1 MNFCLS
7 DLVPPLRWS
16 DAATIPLLRD
26 QPDLPDAWWRSLPIA
41 RVLAVLGPERLAEIL
56 TELALKHW
64 PAAAVGDVLPAL
76 HVLDPE
82 DADEPCTAIA
92 LDRAGS
98 WPGLLA
104 LTGHD
109 LRDQPFIQ
117 PVPLLHTLFAAVLT
131 RLTASAPA
139 TPLSSARSVGSVG
152 SVDSVRSAGS
162 VDPASSV
169 DPLDSVVSAS
179 PAAPANLAVTAGPA
193 VPMSPPVPVA
203 QAPAAP
209 VPGAPVA
216 SSPDIADVQEVQE
229 VQEVPASPEGGDD
242 RAASDV
248 SRAPESRT
256 AVETRAVEGP
266 KVEAIPDAP
275 EAPEVADTPQ
285 PPDTPDTPDASEIP
299 DTPDS
304 VNTPEPPDASQVP
317 DAPEIRTASEAS
329 EAVPHGAEAAPA
341 AEALRDRRAEEAEE
355 DAAPGS
361 LFRPAAAR
369 RSRAEAGSVTEHEDP
384 DGTRDAPEDQPE
396 DQAHDRLQDRADD
409 PAQNQADDPAR
420 NQADD
425 QAGDEAESQA
435 HDPAES
441 RADGDL
447 VPDVVPHLSRDASEP
462 GDEASGPVPGG
473 EPESRAASL
482 HALVDGVFA
491 DAEDRRWAVAQNRLF
506 SDVPAT
512 VEALAKLFAVSPDVI
527 RDLETDLR
535 RELAEWI
542 ASDEA
547 APYREHLES
556 VKDLLGKAAPRER
569 LINAADWHTREL
581 RSLDVPAWQFVLA
594 SLPEYHVVDEW
605 LVEGDITELRHRTR
619 DMISAATPPLTIN
632 KALDMVSSLGIHPEV
647 SKEWLENV
655 PQLRILGAGERPPQ
669 RGGAPSLT
677 VEKPGDGAGDR
688 LGDGGAEGR
697 NGGGADGQKA
707 GEPAKAPFRPLKDVS
722 LTRRCFRQPDGR
734 WWLRIDVTAD
744 HLRGAECPLP
754 SGFAAYLGMAP
765 GVGRTVSSAVGEL
778 ALNWQD
784 RPVLESLGTLLAD
797 VGAKEGSHLFLTL
810 SDEGVLRA
818 RHLPAAGD
826 EVETTARALR
836 LVGYTAAGG
845 TPEQAV
851 RVIATRV
858 GMGGPAALPDLLTRL
873 RERGDRDLLA
883 LLA

>member
-26 QPDLPDAWWRSLPIA
+26 QPDLPDAWWRSLPVA

-56 TELALKHW
+56 TEIALKHW

-131 RLTASAPA
+131 RLTASAP
-139 TPLSSARSVGSVG
+139 SADVA
-152 SVDSVRSAGS
+152 VR
-162 VDPASSV
+162 P
-169 DPLDSVVSAS
+169 
-179 PAAPANLAVTAGPA
+179 
-193 VPMSPPVPVA
+193 
-203 QAPAAP
+203 AP
-209 VPGAPVA
+209 VR
-216 SSPDIADVQEVQE
+216 DVQEAQDVRE
-229 VQEVPASPEGGDD
+229 VLEPGSVRD
-242 RAASDV
+242 RAAFDV
-248 SRAPESRT
+248 SRTPESRT

-266 KVEAIPDAP
+266 KVQAIPDAP
-275 EAPEVADTPQ
+275 EALKVA
-285 PPDTPDTPDASEIP
+285 DTPDTPDAAEIP
-299 DTPDS
+299 NTPDS
-304 VNTPEPPDASQVP
+304 VNAPEPPDAPQVP
-317 DAPEIRTASEAS
+317 DAPETRAASDASEAL
-329 EAVPHGAEAAPA
+329 PHGAEVEAASA

-369 RSRAEAGSVTEHEDP
+369 RSRSEAGSTTGHGPRTAPEDAPETGVTGPEPGDVPVAGSPLTTGPPAGHVAETGEPASGTGPQDEPEAEHADP
-384 DGTRDAPEDQPE
+384 DGTRDAPEDRPEDRPE
-396 DQAHDRLQDRADD
+396 DQARDRLDDRPLDQADDRLQDRADD
-409 PAQNQADDPAR
+409 PAQDR
-420 NQADD
+420 ADD
-425 QAGDEAESQA
+425 QAGDEAESRA
-435 HDPAES
+435 HDRHGD
-441 RADGDL
+441 RADDDL
-447 VPDVVPHLSRDASEP
+447 VPDAVPHLPRDASEP
-462 GDEASGPVPGG
+462 GDEASGPVSGDEPGT
-473 EPESRAASL
+473 RATDL

-677 VEKPGDGAGDR
+677 AEKPGDGAGDR
-688 LGDGGAEGR
+688 LGGDGGAEGR
-697 NGGGADGQKA
+697 NGGGADGHKA

>member
-26 QPDLPDAWWRSLPIA
+26 QPDLPDAWWRSLPVA
-41 RVLAVLGPERLAEIL
+41 RVLAVLGPERLAEVL
-56 TELALKHW
+56 TTIALEHW

-117 PVPLLHTLFAAVLT
+117 PVQLLHTLFTAVLT
-131 RLTASAPA
+131 RLVASAPA
-139 TPLSSARSVGSVG
+139 DPAG
-152 SVDSVRSAGS
+152 SAGS
-162 VDPASSV
+162 AARGAAAPVR
-169 DPLDSVVSAS
+169 
-179 PAAPANLAVTAGPA
+179 PAAVESGPVQPVAVQPVA
-193 VPMSPPVPVA
+193 VQPVAVQPVA
-203 QAPAAP
+203 QIPEPRTGMEESGAQAAP
-209 VPGAPVA
+209 
-216 SSPDIADVQEVQE
+216 E
-229 VQEVPASPEGGDD
+229 
-242 RAASDV
+242 
-248 SRAPESRT
+248 APE
-256 AVETRAVEGP
+256 ALEAPETPGVAGVAEVRPAPEPQAPPGP
-266 KVEAIPDAP
+266 SETVKAPETPETPEAPDAP
-275 EAPEVADTPQ
+275 EAPE
-285 PPDTPDTPDASEIP
+285 
-299 DTPDS
+299 
-304 VNTPEPPDASQVP
+304 
-317 DAPEIRTASEAS
+317 APE
-329 EAVPHGAEAAPA
+329 APA
-341 AEALRDRRAEEAEE
+341 EDHASGVVAARDRAADVAADIAAAQDSRDRDAED

-369 RSRAEAGSVTEHEDP
+369 RSRTALEGEAG
-384 DGTRDAPEDQPE
+384 DGGRPGAELGGDAPED
-396 DQAHDRLQDRADD
+396 RLWAAPGPGGAPHPAD
-409 PAQNQADDPAR
+409 A
-420 NQADD
+420 
-425 QAGDEAESQA
+425 
-435 HDPAES
+435 
-441 RADGDL
+441 
-447 VPDVVPHLSRDASEP
+447 VP
-462 GDEASGPVPGG
+462 GPVPLPEAEVLPEAVPEALP
-473 EPESRAASL
+473 EPEAPPEAVPEPEAGAVIGDTGDDRDDRDDDRDDDDGEGAEPVGGVSGRPETDL

-491 DAEDRRWAVAQNRLF
+491 NVEDKRWAVAQNRLF

-512 VEALAKLFAVSPDVI
+512 VEALAKLFAVQPDVI
-527 RDLETDLR
+527 RDLEADLR

-547 APYREHLES
+547 APYREHLEA
-556 VKDLLGKAAPRER
+556 VKDVLGKAAPRER
-569 LINAADWHTREL
+569 LVDAAEWHTREL

-594 SLPEYHVVDEW
+594 CLPGYHLVDEW

-619 DMISAATPPLTIN
+619 DMISGAKPPLTIN

-647 SKEWLENV
+647 SQEWLENV

-669 RGGAPSLT
+669 RAGGAPALT
-677 VEKPGDGAGDR
+677 VEKPGDGAG
-688 LGDGGAEGR
+688 GR
-697 NGGGADGQKA
+697 DAGEGGGGGGGEERDA
-707 GEPAKAPFRPLKDVS
+707 GRAGRESGRGEPARGEPDHGRSDHGGPGRAEPGEKPAKAPFRPLKDVS

-744 HLRGAECPLP
+744 HLRGNECPLP

-765 GVGRTVSSAVGEL
+765 GTTRTVSSAVGEL

-826 EVETTARALR
+826 EIETTARALR

-845 TPEQAV
+845 TPDQAV

-858 GMGGPAALPDLLTRL
+858 GMSGPAALPDLLTRL
-873 RERGDRDLLA
+873 RERGDRDLLS